1 MPEQLAHAWFKPRLQ
16 ALHAEAQNAGYGTDI
31 FIAVITD
38 IINGAEFA
46 IPMPLPDEGWARDIG
61 EPAGAASEMPEPNG
75 LPPEQ
80 SITSNDFPETNPHA
94 LRNWMV

>member
-1 MPEQLAHAWFKPRLQ
+1 
-16 ALHAEAQNAGYGTDI
+16 
-31 FIAVITD
+31 
-38 IINGAEFA
+38 
-46 IPMPLPDEGWARDIG
+46 MPLPDEGWARDIG